1 MKKFIN
7 NTIKTKLNTGQ
18 TPAIDF
24 RTHSDDIG
32 HIQFNKNEW
41 SIFFNSKCVHV
52 SKTLT
57 PVINKLNKLNVTKF
71 DLQLN
76 ELKEII

>member
-1 MKKFIN
+1 MKKFVN
-7 NTIKTKLNTGQ
+7 DTIKTKLNTGQ

-24 RTHSDDIG
+24 RTNSDDIG

-52 SKTLT
+52 SKTLN

-76 ELKEII
+76 EFKEFI